1 MMHIRTYI
9 PSDQPSVVALWTGVF
24 GYPTP
29 HNDPA
34 KVIHHKLSVQPEL
47 FFVATLNEQ
56 VVGTVIGG
64 YDGHRGWIY
73 SLAVNPQHRRCG
85 IGSALMQHVEAAL
98 IASGCPKI
106 NLQVLNTNVQ
116 VVSFYEKM
124 GYRVEERVSMG
135 KIV

>member
-1 MMHIRTYI
+1 MMRIRTYI
-9 PSDQPSVVALWTGVF
+9 PSDQPAVVALWTNVF

-29 HNDPA
+29 HNNPA
-34 KVIHHKLSVQPEL
+34 KVIHLKSAVQPEL
-47 FFVATLNEQ
+47 FFIATFNEQ
-56 VVGTVIGG
+56 VVGAVMGG

-73 SLAVNPQHRRCG
+73 SLAVNSQHRRCG
-85 IGSALMQHVEAAL
+85 IGSALMRHVEAAL
-98 IASGCPKI
+98 IAMGCPKI
-106 NLQVLNTNVQ
+106 NLQVLNANVQ

>member
-1 MMHIRTYI
+1 M
-9 PSDQPSVVALWTGVF
+9 PGDQPAVVALWTDVF

-34 KVIHHKLSVQPEL
+34 KVIHDKSSVQPEL

-73 SLAVNPQHRRCG
+73 SLAVNPHYRRCG

-106 NLQVLNTNVQ
+106 NLQVLNTNLQ
-116 VVSFYEKM
+116 VVSFYEKL

-135 KIV
+135 KVV

>member
-1 MMHIRTYI
+1 MIRIRTFI
-9 PSDQPSVVALWTGVF
+9 PSDQPAVVALWTSVF
-24 GYPTP
+24 SYPAP

-34 KVIHHKLSVQPEL
+34 KVIHDKLSVQPEL

-73 SLAVNPQHRRCG
+73 SLAVNTQHRRCG
-85 IGSALMQHVEAAL
+85 IGSGLMQQIEAAL

-124 GYRVEERVSMG
+124 GYRVEERISMG
-135 KIV
+135 KVV

>member
-9 PSDQPSVVALWTGVF
+9 PSDQAAVVALWTDVF

-29 HNDPA
+29 YNDPA
-34 KVIHHKLSVQPEL
+34 KVIHNKLSVQPEL
-47 FFVATLNEQ
+47 FFVAAVNEQ

-73 SLAVNPQHRRCG
+73 SLAVNSQYRHLG
-85 IGSALMQHVEAAL
+85 IGSALMRHVEAAL
-98 IASGCPKI
+98 IGLGCPKI
-106 NLQVLNTNVQ
+106 NLQVLNTNAE